1 MSRFLRGSK
10 REDVP
15 RVDHEGGGG
24 VTFFK
29 GIQKEGGGVKK
40 NPKNQNENLQNPPP
54 DKK

>member
-15 RVDHEGGGG
+15 RVDHEGGG

-29 GIQKEGGGVKK
+29 GIQKEGGVKK
-40 NPKNQNENLQNPPP
+40 ILKTKMKIYRTPPP